1 MPNETGPIYNVPL
14 INSLPLCSAAPDGM
28 RQAMPNRADLERVNK
43 LSART
48 AAGYE
53 LLLATYLN
61 QSRRLA
67 AAQAELAKV
76 QGDLSVERRGNDAMM
91 RQLEQAQTEL
101 ATAQA
106 ACAAWNN
113 AAIGIRDKACK
124 GAFLFGTAQDDKA
137 IEAHLDTIDACIPM
151 NLANPGQALL
161 DRLAAAQ
168 AVVDKLPV
176 YADTGKPFIP
186 DKDGAWVIDCQWP
199 DSPPH
204 PAPVVRT
211 YWNYGTAKWAFDI
224 QTPMGSGI
232 RMVYGP
238 AYSCKAAALAAK
250 EAGQ

>member
-1 MPNETGPIYNVPL
+1 MAENTGPIYNVPL

-53 LLLATYLN
+53 VLLAHYL
-61 QSRRLA
+61 S
-67 AAQAELAKV
+67 
-76 QGDLSVERRGNDAMM
+76 
-91 RQLEQAQTEL
+91 
-101 ATAQA
+101 
-106 ACAAWNN
+106 
-113 AAIGIRDKACK
+113 
-124 GAFLFGTAQDDKA
+124 
-137 IEAHLDTIDACIPM
+137 
-151 NLANPGQALL
+151 
-161 DRLAAAQ
+161 AQ

-250 EAGQ
+250 EQVK